1 MNSSG
6 QGTLLNPIDTWAK
19 QEGGIGVTNVE
30 HVAEQSKQM
39 EKCVSTMGMHL
50 GCEAQEG
57 N

>member
-6 QGTLLNPIDTWAK
+6 QGRLLNPIDTWAK

-39 EKCVSTMGMHL
+39 EKWVSTMGMHL
-50 GCEAQEG
+50 GCEA
-57 N
+57 